1 MKKLKNSVGF
11 AFLLTAASCLS
22 ACGNSGAVSFW
33 SPFGA
38 SYKNQLD
45 AICAK
50 VSKKTGVEIEH
61 ETKGSYPDIRRQM
74 IAAINGGDYPSLAIG
89 YPDHLVNYLEHNVLE
104 PLDGYL
110 SAKER
115 ADYKAEYLKEDIFY
129 DNSGEGKQR
138 LYGVPF
144 NKSTEVLGYNGVFV
158 DYCASVQ
165 GTGDYSAYSDLENV
179 PTTWNE
185 WAVKG
190 PQYKKIFDDI
200 CGKAVYGKQRA
211 DGSAYD
217 FSLSEGEGLTKLIDC
232 TNVSNTENY
241 LMCYDADDNAFI
253 TLLRQFGGQ
262 YTELPDS
269 EAKKPAGRRVG
280 KVKFTNST
288 NLPKVVNMFKFFR
301 DLNRKK
307 VFATPGY
314 LDDSYASGPFENY
327 KVMFMICSSGGL
339 SHTTTKANYNFSV
352 KPVPYYVDESV
363 SPAVSRKFVISQGAN
378 ICMTNSGDAK
388 KAAKVLKALTTGDI
402 QAEWCLQTGYF
413 PGSTSAEKSSA
424 YQKFL
429 NSTDTSNKLM
439 KVYREAAK
447 INSGTYTKSTE
458 KWNNFVDP
466 AFVGSAILREKLQ
479 GILKYAFDLKGDVM
493 PSDQEFKNIV
503 LALEDISDLKLNTIK
518 FEH

>member
-1 MKKLKNSVGF
+1 
-11 AFLLTAASCLS
+11 
-22 ACGNSGAVSFW
+22 
-33 SPFGA
+33 
-38 SYKNQLD
+38 
-45 AICAK
+45 
-50 VSKKTGVEIEH
+50 
-61 ETKGSYPDIRRQM
+61 
-74 IAAINGGDYPSLAIG
+74 
-89 YPDHLVNYLEHNVLE
+89 
-104 PLDGYL
+104 
-110 SAKER
+110 
-115 ADYKAEYLKEDIFY
+115 
-129 DNSGEGKQR
+129 
-138 LYGVPF
+138 
-144 NKSTEVLGYNGVFV
+144 
-158 DYCASVQ
+158 
-165 GTGDYSAYSDLENV
+165 
-179 PTTWNE
+179 
-185 WAVKG
+185 
-190 PQYKKIFDDI
+190 
-200 CGKAVYGKQRA
+200 
-211 DGSAYD
+211 
-217 FSLSEGEGLTKLIDC
+217 
-232 TNVSNTENY
+232 
-241 LMCYDADDNAFI
+241 
-253 TLLRQFGGQ
+253 
-262 YTELPDS
+262 
-269 EAKKPAGRRVG
+269 
-280 KVKFTNST
+280 
-288 NLPKVVNMFKFFR
+288 MFKFFR
-301 DLNRKK
+301 ALNKAK

-314 LDDSYASGPFENY
+314 LGDSYASGPFENY

-339 SHTTTKANYNFSV
+339 SHNTTKANYNFSV